1 MAEKLNVILAVIGC
15 ARADHCSAYG
25 YERETTPF
33 LEQVAREGVRV
44 RHMVSTSPATL
55 PAHASLLTGL
65 FPSQHGATEEAP
77 FLDPRPVL
85 PAFLKEAGYRT
96 AAFCPNPAVGPET
109 GCGRGFDSF
118 HTQRVG
124 GRLAG
129 RAARYARSASD
140 RVLARSDAGARRT
153 NRALLAWLE
162 RVGEPFFA
170 LVYYGEAELPLR
182 PPAPYDRMF
191 LPPGVAPAQIRR
203 VNQEAAAM
211 AAGQKLATAEDAR
224 VLNALYDGALRYVDL
239 RLQELAEALARQG
252 RWERTLFLVV
262 GDHGLYLGERGRVG
276 SLFGLHDAVLCTPF
290 ILRGP
295 RLVPAGF
302 VVDELVQPTDV
313 LPTVLALIGATAGSD
328 LPGRPI
334 IRGGQVTPG
343 PAFAIAEG
351 FRPDLGALRRR
362 FPLLDEGPLAVRR
375 KAIRT
380 RREKFIWCSDE
391 ANEFYDLIRDPSEEH
406 NLIERAGDR
415 AEALRQV
422 LFDWLA
428 STERAER
435 SEDEQRPRAAMRQ
448 QQRRWGELE

>member
-1 MAEKLNVILAVIGC
+1 MTDRLNVLVAVIGC

-33 LEQVAREGVRV
+33 LEQAAREGVRV
-44 RHMVSTSPATL
+44 RYMVSTSPATL
-55 PAHASLLTGL
+55 PANASLLTGL

-77 FLDPRPVL
+77 FLDPRRQVL
-85 PAFLKEAGYRT
+85 PALLKDAGYKT
-96 AAFCPNPAVGPET
+96 AAFCPNPWVSPET

-124 GRLAG
+124 GRVAG
-129 RAARYARSASD
+129 RAALYARTASD
-140 RVLARSDAGARRT
+140 RVLGRTDAGARRT

-162 RVGEPFFA
+162 RVEEPFFA
-170 LVYYGEAELPLR
+170 FAYYGEADLPLR

-191 LPPGVAPAQIRR
+191 MPTGIAPAQVRS
-203 VNQEAAAM
+203 VHHDSAAV
-211 AAGQKLATAEDAR
+211 AAGERPATAEDAR

-239 RLQELAEALARQG
+239 RLQELAAALARQG
-252 RWERTLFLVV
+252 RWERTLFLVL
-262 GDHGLYLGERGRVG
+262 GDHGSYLGEHGRVG
-276 SLFGLHDAVLCTPF
+276 HLFGLHDTVLCTPF

-295 RLVPAGF
+295 QAVPAGF

-313 LPTVLALIGATAGSD
+313 LPTILALAGAAALDG

-334 IRGGQVTPG
+334 IRDGQVSAG

-351 FRPDLGALRRR
+351 FRPNLSALRRR
-362 FPLLDEGPLAVRR
+362 FPKLDEERLAVRR

-380 RREKFIWCSDE
+380 RREKFIWRSDE
-391 ANEFYDLIRDPSEEH
+391 ANELYDLTRDPGEEH
-406 NLIERAGDR
+406 NLIERAADR
-415 AEALRQV
+415 AETLRQA

-428 STERAER
+428 STERAEH
-435 SEDEQRPRAAMRQ
+435 EHEQTPSAVTRRQ
-448 QQRRWGELE
+448 LQRLGELE